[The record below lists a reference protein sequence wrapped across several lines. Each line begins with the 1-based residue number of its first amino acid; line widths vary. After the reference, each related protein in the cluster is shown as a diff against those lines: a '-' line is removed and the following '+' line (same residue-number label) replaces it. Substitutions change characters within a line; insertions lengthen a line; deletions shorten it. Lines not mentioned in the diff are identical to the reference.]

1 MAASSLGEHDFNSV
15 HIFTLTFLSM
25 VLASLRSHKGLV
37 KKKKILSYA
46 AVLALLLLVSLST
59 ENSVW
64 GKEKALLR

>member
-37 KKKKILSYA
+37 KKKNPLIRSCLGIAAIGLSFY
-46 AVLALLLLVSLST
+46 
-59 ENSVW
+59 
-64 GKEKALLR
+64 